1 VRKLRIGALT
11 LGVLLAIA
19 GLRAADLWSARTD
32 AIRAAESRA
41 ANLAI
46 ILGGYLG
53 EAFAAGDAS
62 LRQLALHSRRVGG
75 PSAPERSWGPSLAS
89 AKAGLTSISAITVVS
104 NDGVIRHS
112 TRPEIVGQSRRDDY
126 IIRSSIGAP
135 GDDLVVGTPFRT
147 LRTPPL
153 MIIPIGRRLLRED
166 GTSDGAVVA
175 SFIPALPRRFFRR
188 IDVGQRGT
196 VWVFHPDGVVLF
208 REPSTSDPIGESAKT
223 NPLFIAA
230 SREGGSGA
238 LQAPVAADGRVM
250 LSAFHS
256 LSTPPLIVAVS
267 LDRSE
272 VLADWQNEVLMSA
285 AGVIALALT
294 LVATLMV
301 LYRQMDAK
309 VYAEQALAEA
319 QQQESARLREA
330 NERLVSALERERIAR
345 REAEEA
351 SALKD
356 QFLMTVSHELRTPL
370 TAIYGW
376 ARMLVDGTMSDRQ
389 RDAAI
394 RTIERN
400 ASAQTRLIDDLLD
413 VAGVMG
419 GKLRLDVQQ
428 VNIAAVVQSSVET
441 ITPAADAKGIRI
453 ETSVD
458 PSAVRL
464 SGDPERLQQIIW
476 NLLANAVKFT
486 PNGGRVRLTASRDG
500 GDVRI
505 VVSDT
510 GIGISRDFL
519 PHVFDRFRQEDAG
532 TKRHYGGLG
541 LGLAIVKTLVEL
553 HGGSVSAES
562 AGERQ
567 GATFVVRLPASA
579 ASTAPQISQAVRT
592 DDATSDSTRL
602 DDVRVL
608 VVDDD
613 VEARTLFAAILG
625 GAGAVVTCASSA
637 AEAMRI
643 LRDAPHDV
651 IVSDIE
657 MPDVDGYGL
666 VHQALAIAQER
677 GDRLA
682 AIAVTAYSRPE
693 DEARSLAAGFHRH
706 VQKPVEP
713 SMLIAAVQA
722 TAGIWRRTSASDT
735 ATTAIANPI
744 NQKNH

>member
-11 LGVLLAIA
+11 LGVLLAMA
-19 GLRAADLWSARTD
+19 GLRAVDLRSSRTD

-41 ANLAI
+41 ANLSV

-104 NDGVIRHS
+104 SDGMIRHS
-112 TRPEIVGQSRRDDY
+112 TRPEIVGQSRRDEY
-126 IIRSSIGAP
+126 IIRSSIGAA

-147 LRTPPL
+147 VRPPTQL
-153 MIIPIGRRLLRED
+153 IIPIGRRLLRED

-175 SFIPALPRRFFRR
+175 SFIPAVPRRFFGS
-188 IDVGQRGT
+188 IDVGERGT

-208 REPSTSDPIGESAKT
+208 REPSASDPLGESAKK

-230 SREGGSGA
+230 SRSRGSGV
-238 LQAPVAADGRVM
+238 LQAPITADGPVM
-250 LSAFHS
+250 LSAFHP
-256 LSTPPLIVAVS
+256 LSPPPLIVAVS
-267 LDRSE
+267 LDRDE
-272 VLADWQNEVLMSA
+272 VLADWQHEAIMSA
-285 AGVIALALT
+285 AGVVALALT
-294 LVATLMV
+294 LVATLLV

-309 VYAEQALAEA
+309 AYAEAALAEA
-319 QQQESARLREA
+319 QQLESARLREG
-330 NERLVSALERERIAR
+330 NERLMSALERERVAR

-376 ARMLVDGTMSDRQ
+376 ARMLVGGTMSDRQ
-389 RDAAI
+389 KDAAI

-400 ASAQTRLIDDLLD
+400 ASVQTRLIDDLLD

-419 GKLRLDVQQ
+419 GKLRLDVQP
-428 VNIAAVVQSSVET
+428 VNIAAIVQSSVET
-441 ITPAADAKGIRI
+441 LAPAADAKAIRI
-453 ETSVD
+453 ETSID
-458 PSAVRL
+458 PSAGRL
-464 SGDPERLQQIIW
+464 SADPERLQQIIW

-486 PNGGRVRLTASRDG
+486 PNGGRVRVTASRERG
-500 GDVRI
+500 EIRI
-505 VVSDT
+505 SVSDT
-510 GIGISRDFL
+510 GIGISPEFL
-519 PHVFDRFRQEDAG
+519 PHVFERFRQEDAG

-553 HGGSVSAES
+553 HGGSVSAQSEG
-562 AGERQ
+562 AGQ
-567 GATFVVRLPASA
+567 GATFVVCLPAPAASA
-579 ASTAPQISQAVRT
+579 APQGSQPAMLDDTASE
-592 DDATSDSTRL
+592 STRL

-637 AEAMRI
+637 AEAIRI
-643 LRDAPHDV
+643 LRAASHDV

-666 VHQALAIAQER
+666 VHQALAIAAER
-677 GDRLA
+677 GERLA

-713 SMLIAAVQA
+713 VTLIAAVHA
-722 TAGIWRRTSASDT
+722 TSGMSRRTTASD
-735 ATTAIANPI
+735 AAAKRHP
-744 NQKNH
+744 

>member
-1 VRKLRIGALT
+1 MRKLRIGALT
-11 LGVLLAIA
+11 FGVLLALS
-19 GLRAADLWSARTD
+19 GLRAADLRSARAD

-41 ANLAI
+41 ANLAV

-75 PSAPERSWGPSLAS
+75 PSAPDRSWGPSLAS

-112 TRPEIVGQSRRDDY
+112 TRPEIIGQSRRDDY
-126 IIRSSIGAP
+126 VIRSSIGAP

-147 LRTPPL
+147 VRPPTQL
-153 MIIPIGRRLLRED
+153 IIPIGRRLLRED

-175 SFIPALPRRFFRR
+175 SFVPAVPRRFFGN
-188 IDVGQRGT
+188 IDVGERGT

-208 REPSTSDPIGESAKT
+208 REPSPSDPLGESAKK

-230 SREGGSGA
+230 SRSGGNGV
-238 LQAPVAADGRVM
+238 LQAPIVADGPVM
-250 LSAFHS
+250 VSAFHS
-256 LSTPPLIVAVS
+256 LSSPPLIVAVT
-267 LDRSE
+267 LDRGE
-272 VLADWQNEVLMSA
+272 VLADWQHEAFMSA
-285 AGVIALALT
+285 AAAAALSLL
-294 LVATLMV
+294 LVATLVV

-309 VYAEQALAEA
+309 AYAEQALVEA
-319 QQQESARLREA
+319 QQLESARLREA
-330 NERLVSALERERIAR
+330 NERLMSALERERIAR

-376 ARMLVDGTMSDRQ
+376 ARMLVDGTMSERQ

-400 ASAQTRLIDDLLD
+400 ALAQTRLIDDLLD

-419 GKLRLDVQQ
+419 GKLRLDVRP
-428 VNIAAVVQSSVET
+428 VNVAAVVQSSVET
-441 ITPAADAKGIRI
+441 IAPAADAKAIRI
-453 ETSVD
+453 ETSID
-458 PSAVRL
+458 PSAGRL
-464 SGDPERLQQIIW
+464 SGDPERLQQIVW

-486 PNGGRVRLTASRDG
+486 PDGGRVRVTASREGRDILIA
-500 GDVRI
+500 VT
-505 VVSDT
+505 DT
-510 GIGISRDFL
+510 GIGISPEFL

-553 HGGSVSAES
+553 HGGSASAHSEG
-562 AGERQ
+562 AGQ
-567 GATFVVRLPASA
+567 GATFVVRLPAPAASA
-579 ASTAPQISQAVRT
+579 APQVSQPAIPADTASESARI
-592 DDATSDSTRL
+592 

-625 GAGAVVTCASSA
+625 TAGAVVTCASSA
-637 AEAMRI
+637 AEAMTI
-643 LRDAPHDV
+643 LRAASHDV

-657 MPDVDGYGL
+657 MPAVDGYGL
-666 VHQALAIAQER
+666 VHQALAIAAER
-677 GDRLA
+677 GETLG

-713 SMLIAAVQA
+713 ATLIAAVHA
-722 TAGIWRRTSASDT
+722 AAGMWRRTSASDA
-735 ATTAIANPI
+735 ATTAMAEPI